1 MFRKKNIY
9 ICFAIAAAVLFSAG
23 CGAPSLKGAEAE
35 TGAAVMKK
43 AVTEENKEDKEDKSE
58 TMAAKETDM
67 GEAGPGEEAETE
79 REEDRP
85 DKKIEAFAETVQ
97 EAVSDRDLEAL
108 GDLLFY
114 PCVFITG
121 DEETI
126 ILEKK
131 EDLLKQNPD
140 MVFGDD
146 LMVSVANVD
155 TATLKAGDEGV
166 VLGEGTSGITFQ
178 EKPGIGLRITE
189 IRE

>member
-1 MFRKKNIY
+1 MFRKKIIY
-9 ICFAIAAAVLFSAG
+9 IYFAIAAAALFLAG
-23 CGAPSLKGAEAE
+23 CGAPSSDGAGAE
-35 TGAAVMKK
+35 TGAVMMEK
-43 AVTEENKEDKEDKSE
+43 AVTEENKESKSE
-58 TMAAKETDM
+58 AMAAEETGM
-67 GEAGPGEEAETE
+67 EEAGPGEDAETE
-79 REEDRP
+79 RKEDGP
-85 DKKIEAFAETVQ
+85 EKKIEAFAETVQ

-121 DEETI
+121 DEETV

-155 TATLKAGDEGV
+155 TATLKADGEGV

-178 EKPGIGLRITE
+178 EKTGFGLRITE

>member
-9 ICFAIAAAVLFSAG
+9 IYFAIAASVLFFAG
-23 CGAPSLKGAEAE
+23 CGAPSLNGTEAE
-35 TGAAVMKK
+35 TGTAVMEK
-43 AVTEENKEDKEDKSE
+43 AMTEEDKEDKSE
-58 TMAAKETDM
+58 TIAVEEADMAK
-67 GEAGPGEEAETE
+67 AGPGEEANTD
-79 REEDRP
+79 RKEDRP
-85 DKKIEAFAETVQ
+85 EKKIEAFAELIQ

-108 GDLLFY
+108 GDLISY

-131 EDLLKQNPD
+131 EDILKQNPD
-140 MVFGDD
+140 LVFGDD

-155 TATLKAGDEGV
+155 TATLKAEGEGV
-166 VLGEGTSGITFQ
+166 ILGEGTSGITFQ
-178 EKPGIGLRITE
+178 EKPGFGLGITE